1 MTRPPLTA
9 VLPVKELVRAK
20 SRLALPAPD
29 RRLLALAFARD
40 TMAAVLSAG
49 REDTAV
55 VVTSDEEVAEDLRA
69 AAPDRVRVV
78 PDGGTGLD
86 GAVRRGVLA
95 AHADR
100 PGTAV
105 CVVPADLPC
114 LRPGDVDRVLASAG
128 AHRGVFVPDLSRTGT
143 TVLVLPPEHAVTVRY
158 GPGSADR
165 HAAAGLVPLPDV
177 PRRVRQDVDTL
188 ADLLLAIRLGTGPA
202 TSTACEELGLDRY
215 GRREAG

>member
-1 MTRPPLTA
+1 MSGPPLTA
-9 VLPVKELVRAK
+9 VLPVKELAHAK
-20 SRLALPAPD
+20 SRLALPDPD
-29 RRLLALAFARD
+29 RRHLALAFARD
-40 TMAAVLSAG
+40 TLCAVLTAG
-49 REDTAV
+49 RVDAAV

-69 AAPDRVRVV
+69 TAPDRVRVV
-78 PDGGTGLD
+78 PDGGTGLG

-114 LRPGDVDRVLASAG
+114 LRPGDVDRVLTSAG
-128 AHRGVFVPDLSRTGT
+128 DRGAFVPDLSRTGT
-143 TVLVLPPEHAVTVRY
+143 TLLVLPPDHAVTVRY
-158 GPGSADR
+158 GPGSAGK
-165 HAAAGLVPLPDV
+165 HAAAGLVPLSDV
-177 PRRVRQDVDTL
+177 PRRARQDVDTL

-202 TSTACEELGLDRY
+202 TATACERLGLDRY